1 VTKFVEK
8 NSSGNEPGIGY
19 LEPGYKLQEAM
30 YLVQEH
36 PELYLPL

>member
-1 VTKFVEK
+1 VTKFGGK
-8 NSSGNEPGIGY
+8 NSSGIGY